1 MDWLFLLLLT
11 INIISGL
18 ILIPYPINLFLLAI
32 SSNNWK
38 DPVISEYYEKSKLPN
53 VTIQLPVFN
62 ETNVIR
68 RTLSGITKLVYPSE
82 KLFIQ
87 ILDDSTDQTSLII
100 DSIIDSLEEKGFN
113 VEIIRRK
120 NRKGYKAGALENG
133 IESGVSEFVAIF
145 DADFQVNPHFL
156 EKTIHY
162 FKSNEHVGAVQTRW
176 EHNNLRYSIFTRA
189 MSIGL
194 DGHFLVEKMGRKRR
208 NAAISFNGTGGI
220 WRSSVIKE
228 SSGWSSET
236 LAEDLD
242 LAYRSQMRGYDIL
255 YLKDITNSQEIP
267 PTIRCWIIQQSRWAK
282 GFSQNLRKN
291 FIQFWMD
298 SRGKSRIQGSIHL
311 TQYFVPLMILLNT
324 SSGSLLLYFSQFKGE
339 FLFVF
344 GLLFTLAAFL
354 GILAYVIAVVRAK
367 RPLWHILL
375 IPLFLFWGAGLIV
388 RMGLGSLSGLLHKG
402 GEFVRT
408 PKFNLI
414 DDQKIISASI
424 RENIPL
430 DRIILVELAYIVII
444 CFGLLK
450 SLELGGTY
458 LSQALYYIFLLL
470 STLNLVFSELLHAY
484 SSY

>member
-1 MDWLFLLLLT
+1 M
-11 INIISGL
+11 
-18 ILIPYPINLFLLAI
+18 FLLAI
-32 SSNNWK
+32 SSVNWK
-38 DPVISEYYEKSKLPN
+38 DPVINEYYERSKLPN

-62 ETNVIR
+62 EVNVIN
-68 RTLSGITKLVYPSE
+68 RTLTGITKLVYPCE
-82 KLFIQ
+82 KIFIQ
-87 ILDDSTDQTSLII
+87 ILDDSTDQTS
-100 DSIIDSLEEKGFN
+100 SIIDSKIVSLEKKGYN
-113 VEIIRRK
+113 VKVIRRK

-133 IESGVSEFVAIF
+133 LKHGISEFVAIF
-145 DADFQVNPHFL
+145 DADFQVNPLFL

-162 FKSNEHVGAVQTRW
+162 FKNNNHIGAVQTRW
-176 EHNNLRYSIFTRA
+176 EHSNLRYSIFTRS

-208 NAAISFNGTGGI
+208 NGAISFNGTGGI
-220 WRSSVIKE
+220 WRSSAIEK

-242 LAYRSQMRGYDIL
+242 LAYRAQMRGYDIL

-291 FIQFWMD
+291 YFQFWQD

-324 SSGSLLLYFSQFKGE
+324 STSSMLLYYSQFQGE
-339 FLFVF
+339 IFFFF
-344 GLLFTLAAFL
+344 GILFTIAVVL
-354 GILAYVIAVVRAK
+354 GILAYVIAQIRAK

-375 IPLFLFWGAGLIV
+375 IPLFFFWGAGLIV
-388 RMGLGSLSGLLHKG
+388 RMGIGTLSGLWRKG

-414 DDQKIISASI
+414 DNQENSITNI
-424 RENIPL
+424 REKIPL
-430 DRIILVELAYIVII
+430 DRIFLAELAYMVII

-450 SLELGGTY
+450 CLELGGTY
-458 LSQALYYIFLLL
+458 FSQALYYVFLLL
-470 STLNLVFSELLHAY
+470 SIMNLVLSELLHAY
-484 SSY
+484 SSH